1 MFYSL
6 SSVTTAN
13 PRSSSP
19 TLVVVVLVAL
29 LAVLSC
35 HPCTGRK
42 NNSRDVFHGHR
53 GILSSYEAGPFE
65 SLDLDKSD
73 EKVLESGKPIMKQIQ
88 GTGEELGGGAI
99 CVQDVAAPKVRFYS
113 VCLSYRICEEN
124 ESP

>member
-1 MFYSL
+1 MFYSA
-6 SSVTTAN
+6 SPVTTAN
-13 PRSSSP
+13 PRSSSS
-19 TLVVVVLVAL
+19 TLVVLVAL

-99 CVQDVAAPKVRFYS
+99 CVQDVAAPKVRFIFY
-113 VCLSYRICEEN
+113 VYILVFVREN
-124 ESP
+124 EPP